1 MDPKASI
8 EAILEKGPH
17 AFTLAR
23 WALLEKIDS
32 PLAVKGGK
40 GSILETLFVM
50 YAPSETLRRIGYRCE
65 EIGIAAMEWAD

>member
-8 EAILEKGPH
+8 EAILENGPH

-32 PLAVKGGK
+32 PLAVQGGK
-40 GSILETLFVM
+40 GSILDTLFVM
-50 YAPSETLRRIGYRCE
+50 YAPSDVLKKLRDIDFKE
-65 EIGIAAMEWAD
+65 AAMEWAD